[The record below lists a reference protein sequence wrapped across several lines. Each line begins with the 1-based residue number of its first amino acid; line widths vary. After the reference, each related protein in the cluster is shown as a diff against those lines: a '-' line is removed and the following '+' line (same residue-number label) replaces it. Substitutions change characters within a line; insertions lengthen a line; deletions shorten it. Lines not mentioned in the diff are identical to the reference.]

1 MNNTYHLTLD
11 DIYSSLMSE
20 FKDNDN
26 LQVTLDLIDELQA
39 QIEDLK

>member
-1 MNNTYHLTLD
+1 MTNTYHLTLD
-11 DIYSSLMSE
+11 DIYSALMSE

-26 LQVTLDLIDELQA
+26 LQATLDLIDELQA